1 MASLS
6 LSNCEIVCE
15 ASSRQLGSNQDHAV
29 CGKFDKG
36 YYVGVLD
43 GHGTDIFVNEIR
55 KFDYSEIA
63 SNENPS
69 QFIFDKVENLKLNLY
84 GTGST
89 FTFAKIV
96 LDDDI
101 HIQVSNVGDSETFVF
116 INGELVFETAIH
128 CLSNPKEQERV
139 ASYLKFPG
147 PITPAWAPTPISETR
162 VTNVRSDVCNF
173 KTGEKLV
180 PTQSL
185 GHNNMTGYAPDI
197 HTITCKR
204 TDKVRV
210 LCASDGFWDMII
222 KEKDMNDLLCMS
234 THDLLT
240 KAEDRWTQ
248 MWEYAADPTKL
259 YDFITTNFGGSYD
272 DVSVAIWEN

>member
-1 MASLS
+1 MASLIS
-6 LSNCEIVCE
+6 LFGSIVCE
-15 ASSRQLGSNQDHAV
+15 ASSRQLGSNQDLAV
-29 CGKFDKG
+29 CGKIENG
-36 YYVGVLD
+36 YFIGVLD
-43 GHGTDIFVNEIR
+43 GHGTDICINELR
-55 KFDYSEIA
+55 KFDYVEIA

-69 QFIFDKVENLKLNLY
+69 EIIFEKVKNLNLNLY

-89 FTFAKIV
+89 FTFAKIIV
-96 LDDDI
+96 DDEI
-101 HIQVSNVGDSETFVF
+101 HIQISNVGDSETIVF
-116 INGELVFETAIH
+116 INGSLVFETAIH

-147 PITPAWAPTPISETR
+147 PISPAWAPTPISESR
-162 VTNVRSDVCNF
+162 VTNIRSDVCNF

-197 HTITCKR
+197 HTVTCKK

-210 LCASDGFWDMII
+210 ICASDGFWDMIM
-222 KEKDMNDLLCMS
+222 KDKDFNDLLCMT

-248 MWEYAADPTKL
+248 MWEYAADPKKM
-259 YDFITTNFGGSYD
+259 DEFIITNFGDSYD
-272 DVSVAIWEN
+272 DVSIAIWEN